1 MGGEDD
7 AVVGSEGGVVKQ
19 PRDNGDD
26 EAARRGRG
34 RKPFTVG
41 DDDDAVVGSE
51 GGVERKLRDNG
62 DAPRHTTVVPE
73 AQLHPP
79 VRRNPAHRPMTVAMM
94 MAMIAVVSVVMKR
107 R

>member
-34 RKPFTVG
+34 RRPVTLAG
-41 DDDDAVVGSE
+41 ENDAVLGSE
-51 GGVERKLRDNG
+51 GGVVMKLRDNG
-62 DAPRHTTVVPE
+62 DDAWYNGRW
-73 AQLHPP
+73 
-79 VRRNPAHRPMTVAMM
+79 
-94 MAMIAVVSVVMKR
+94 
-107 R
+107 